1 MAEFIA
7 YLAPILLALWTG
19 WDAKNRGANA
29 FAWAVGVLL
38 LALIVFPWYLTK
50 RPLMS
55 GEERRGGV
63 YWNIL
68 KNLAILFTAMAP
80 FMLVAVSIN
89 VASAAPTAE
98 DAAAEVVAVMFASGL
113 LWFILVGVVLV
124 LGLIFRKP
132 SLIERGPSA
141 SLAQESGGH
150 TAEPRSVEQ
159 SEART
164 HSYSDNTQS
173 LDNEEH
179 QGNYGELASVKEL
192 VDLSPQQALDEAQ
205 TFLVQ
210 QGYVAMQRRG
220 ESLTM
225 QRGSPNQKVGQSTL
239 NLTVTALHQPQG
251 GVRISVR
258 GNDRQGVQERQ
269 AAWSQWSERLPK
281 KQ

>member
-1 MAEFIA
+1 VAEFIA
-7 YLAPILLALWTG
+7 YLAPVLLALWTG
-19 WDAKNRGANA
+19 WDARNRGANA

-50 RPLMS
+50 RPLMT

-63 YWNIL
+63 YWNIS

-80 FMLVAVSIN
+80 FMLVAVALN
-89 VASAAPTAE
+89 VASTASTVE
-98 DAAAEVVAVMFASGL
+98 DAAAEVIAVVLATGI

-124 LGLIFRKP
+124 LGFILRKP
-132 SLIERGPSA
+132 WLIERGPSA
-141 SLAQESGGH
+141 SLAQESGWH
-150 TAEPRSVEQ
+150 SAESRSVEQ

-164 HSYSDNTQS
+164 HSYSNNTGS

-179 QGNYGELASVKEL
+179 HGNYGELASVKGL

-210 QGYVAMQRRG
+210 QGYSAVQRRG

-225 QRGSPNQKVGQSTL
+225 RRGSPNQKVGQNTL

-251 GVRISVR
+251 GVRIRVR

-269 AAWSQWSERLPK
+269 TAWTQWAERLPK